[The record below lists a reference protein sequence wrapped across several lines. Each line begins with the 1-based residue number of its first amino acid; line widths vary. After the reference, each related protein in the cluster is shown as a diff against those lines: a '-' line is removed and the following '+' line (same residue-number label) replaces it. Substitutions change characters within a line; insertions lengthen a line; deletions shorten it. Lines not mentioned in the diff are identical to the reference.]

1 VPRACTHEAAW
12 SRRPSRLK
20 RRIHAVEAQNM
31 DISTIL
37 LLLAGWTAV
46 SSFLAWSFFALGF
59 GFELAEPGEARS
71 TVPANR

>member
-1 VPRACTHEAAW
+1 MGI
-12 SRRPSRLK
+12 L
-20 RRIHAVEAQNM
+20 
-31 DISTIL
+31 TIL
-37 LLLAGWTAV
+37 VLLAGWAAV